1 MVRLTKWYI
10 GLLEKE
16 KKNLPE
22 SFFFFLLCLFS
33 YLYGVGVS
41 FRNLFYKIK
50 IIPSFLPKA
59 KVISVGNL
67 SWSGSGKTTLCLWL
81 WGRLSPKYKAAILR
95 RGYGQDEGKLLKER
109 TGAVFSAIKRSKL
122 AKRLENSF
130 DLFILDDGFQHRSLA
145 RDVDIVMMGSR
156 DFQKKP
162 RLIPAYFFRE
172 PLNSLKRA
180 DILLLNYKE
189 EMKDVEAIK
198 KSILKVAPQLKIYFS
213 NYSNKGFLD
222 LVGNK
227 FKSDFLLGRRLAAF
241 AAIGYPQGFFNKL
254 AELGLDIAEKII
266 YPDHYE
272 LSSAEFKSLEADLI
286 KKGINDLVIT
296 HKDKYHLP
304 CCKGQLN
311 IFILEV
317 ELEIENEDEFL
328 KSIEDKLVR
337 VGKQ

>member
-1 MVRLTKWYI
+1 MVRLKKWYLAI
-10 GLLEKE
+10 LEKDE
-16 KKNLPE
+16 KNLFE
-22 SFFFFLLCLFS
+22 SLFYFLLCFFS
-33 YLYGVGVS
+33 YVYGAGVF
-41 FRNLFYKIK
+41 FRNLFYELK
-50 IIPSFLPKA
+50 IIPSFLSKA

-67 SWSGSGKTTLCLWL
+67 SWSGSGKTTLSLWL
-81 WGRLSPKYKAAILR
+81 WEHLSPKYKAAILR

-109 TGAVFSAIKRSKL
+109 TDDVFSSSKRGKL

-130 DLFILDDGFQHRSLA
+130 DLFLLDDGFQHRSLA
-145 RDVDIVMMGSR
+145 RDVDIVMMSSR
-156 DFQKKP
+156 DLQRKP

-172 PLNSLKRA
+172 PLSSLKRA

-189 EMKDVEAIK
+189 EMGDAEAIK
-198 KSILKVAPQLKIYFS
+198 NSILKIAPQLKIYFS
-213 NYSNKGFLD
+213 KYSNKGFLNSE
-222 LVGNK
+222 GNR

-254 AELGLDIAEKII
+254 AELDLDVVERII
-266 YPDHYE
+266 YPDPYE
-272 LSSAEFKSLEADLI
+272 QSSAEFNRLEDDLI

-296 HKDKYHLP
+296 HKDKYHFP
-304 CCKGQLN
+304 NRKSRLN

-328 KSIEDKLVR
+328 KCVEDKLVR

>member
-1 MVRLTKWYI
+1 MVRLTKWYLE
-10 GLLEKE
+10 LLEKE
-16 KKNLPE
+16 EKNLFE
-22 SFFFFLLCLFS
+22 SLFFFLLCLFS
-33 YLYGVGVS
+33 YLYGAGVS
-41 FRNLFYKIK
+41 FRNLFYQIK
-50 IIPSFLPKA
+50 IIPSFLSKA

-81 WGRLSPKYKAAILR
+81 YGRLSPKYKAAILR

-109 TGAVFSAIKRSKL
+109 ISAVFSATKRSKL
-122 AKRLENSF
+122 AKKLENSF

-145 RDVDIVMMGSR
+145 RDVDIVMMSSR

-172 PLNSLKRA
+172 PVSSLKRA

-189 EMKDVEAIK
+189 EMKDVEAVK

-213 NYSNKGFLD
+213 KYSNKGFLD
-222 LVGNK
+222 LKGNK

-254 AELGLDIAEKII
+254 VELGLDIAEKII
-266 YPDHYE
+266 YPDHHE
-272 LSSAEFKSLEADLI
+272 LSSAEFNSLEADLI

-296 HKDKYHLP
+296 HKDKYHFP
-304 CCKGQLN
+304 CWRSRLN

-317 ELEIENEDEFL
+317 ELEVENEDEFL
-328 KSIEDKLVR
+328 KNVEDKLVR
-337 VGKQ
+337 AGKR